1 MESLVSEGWWLWF
14 VYVCGV
20 WMDKEDGREWHGS
33 VCRIG
38 STVQVLAEGEMGES
52 GFRFAGGLV

>member
-1 MESLVSEGWWLWF
+1 
-14 VYVCGV
+14 
-20 WMDKEDGREWHGS
+20 MDKEDGREWNGL

-38 STVQVLAEGEMGES
+38 STVQVLAEGEMGGS